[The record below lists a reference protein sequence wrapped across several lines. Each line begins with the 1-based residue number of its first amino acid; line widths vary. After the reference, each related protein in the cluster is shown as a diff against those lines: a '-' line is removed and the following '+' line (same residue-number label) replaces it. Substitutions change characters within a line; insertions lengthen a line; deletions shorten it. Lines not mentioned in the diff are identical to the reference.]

1 MKQTLILSLL
11 AASLAAAGC
20 SSPPSSTDTTPTPG
34 ATTSTAATSS
44 PAPVAL
50 AAGDAA
56 KGKATYDGTCTAC
69 HGPDGKG
76 VEGLGKPLV
85 GSAMLAMKDEDLVA
99 FIVKGRPPTDTANT
113 TGIDMPPRGGNPAL
127 TDQDL
132 ANVVAYMRTLK

>member
-20 SSPPSSTDTTPTPG
+20 SSPPSSTDTPSTPT
-34 ATTSTAATSS
+34 ATGTTAATSS
-44 PAPVAL
+44 PAPVAR
-50 AAGDAA
+50 AADAA
-56 KGKATYDGTCTAC
+56 KGKTVYDGTCTAC

-85 GSAMLAMKDEDLVA
+85 GSAMMGLKDEDLVA

-132 ANVVAYMRTLK
+132 ADVVAYMRTLK

>member
-1 MKQTLILSLL
+1 MKQSLILSLL

-20 SSPPSSTDTTPTPG
+20 SSPPSSTDTTSTPT
-34 ATTSTAATSS
+34 ATGTTAATST
-44 PAPVAL
+44 PAPVAR
-50 AAGDAA
+50 AADPA
-56 KGKATYDGTCTAC
+56 KGKTAYDGTCTAC

-85 GSAMLAMKDEDLVA
+85 GSAMLGLKDEDLVA

-127 TDQDL
+127 TDQDI
-132 ANVVAYMRTLK
+132 ADVVAYMRTLK

>member
-1 MKQTLILSLL
+1 MKHTLILSLL

-20 SSPPSSTDTTPTPG
+20 SSPPSSTDTTSTPT
-34 ATTSTAATSS
+34 ATGTTAATSS
-44 PAPVAL
+44 PPPAAMT
-50 AAGDAA
+50 AGDAA
-56 KGKATYDGTCTAC
+56 KGKTAYDGTCSAC

-85 GSAMLAMKDEDLVA
+85 GSAMLGLKDEDLVA

-132 ANVVAYMRTLK
+132 ADVVAYMRTLK

>member
-20 SSPPSSTDTTPTPG
+20 SSPPSSTDTPSTPT
-34 ATTSTAATSS
+34 ATGTTAATSS
-44 PAPVAL
+44 PAPVA
-50 AAGDAA
+50 ADAA
-56 KGKATYDGTCTAC
+56 KGKTVYDGTCTAC

-85 GSAMLAMKDEDLVA
+85 GSAMMGLKDEDLVA

-132 ANVVAYMRTLK
+132 ADVVAYMRTLK